1 MNFKNSIMCLN
12 REKLNTMNNKYIYE
26 DHDEKLQKQFA
37 SVREHFNK
45 IGLEMASV

>member
-26 DHDEKLQKQFA
+26 DYDEKLQNSLRLCENISTKL
-37 SVREHFNK
+37 V
-45 IGLEMASV
+45 

>member
-26 DHDEKLQKQFA
+26 DHDEKLQNSLRLWENISTKL
-37 SVREHFNK
+37 V
-45 IGLEMASV
+45 